1 MKKTLLTLAII
12 ASAAAAYAQGFV
24 YFGNAGNTHTS
35 TNSAVG
41 GTATGLTAANGGTTA
56 TTYYFALFS
65 SSSAPS
71 SSAAIVGTS
80 ASTYAFQNGSGWTFD
95 NPSSTS
101 GYLGAAYATN
111 NSTAGQFTAT
121 DQDPNNSNQS
131 LLASGAA
138 QYFVVVGWSA
148 NIGSTLA
155 ALESWYANPTVAGW
169 VGESAASGSITPA
182 APGGS
187 EVSVM
192 GHSAPGIPGFTLGD
206 VTPVPSPE
214 PATMAL
220 AAIGGA
226 SLLLFRRKK

>member
-1 MKKTLLTLAII
+1 MKKTLLTLAIV

-24 YFGNAGNTHTS
+24 YFSNSGNTHVS

-41 GTATGLTAANGGTTA
+41 GAAAGTLAANAGTVG
-56 TTYYFALFS
+56 TTYYFALFIS
-65 SSSAPS
+65 STAPGAT
-71 SSAAIVGTS
+71 AAISGTS

-95 NPSSTS
+95 NPSSTA

-111 NSTAGQFTAT
+111 NGTAGQFTAT
-121 DQDPNNSNQS
+121 DQDPANSSQT

-148 NIGSTLA
+148 NIGSTLT
-155 ALESWYANPTVAGW
+155 ALASYLADPTVTGW
-169 VGESAASGSITPA
+169 VGQSAASGSILPGTPS
-182 APGGS
+182 GS
-187 EVSVM
+187 EVAVM
-192 GHSAPGIPGFTLGD
+192 GKNAPGIPGFTLGE
-206 VTPVPSPE
+206 VVPTPE